1 MNWIRFVHYFGLF
14 GIWHDLVLIGLNTVK
29 NLLAYYNPN
38 PNPNQSYSWITVLQI
53 YMSGTLGILFCSLLV
68 YGSHK
73 KNTTCLIAWIIL
85 HLLNIVWGF
94 IENLVSRS
102 IKVSSS
108 EFLWILL
115 SIPLIDIVWRAK
127 KQIDNEVIKQSEEDK
142 I

>member
-14 GIWHDLVLIGLNTVK
+14 GIWHDLVLISLNTIK
-29 NLLAYYNPN
+29 LLYAYYNPD
-38 PNPNQSYSWITVLQI
+38 PSYSWIAVLQI
-53 YMSGTLGILFCSLLV
+53 YMSGILGILFCSLLV

-85 HLLNIVWGF
+85 HISNIVWGF

-102 IKVSSS
+102 IEVSGI

-127 KQIDNEVIKQSEEDK
+127 KQIENEVIKQSEEDV